1 MDAVNW
7 GKVMQD
13 SSEHGVYTEG
23 LIKTLLAMTKLLVK
37 YWYNKITKI

>member
-13 SSEHGVYTEG
+13 SSEHGVYIEG
-23 LIKTLLAMTKLLVK
+23 LIKTLLHREKWCAILMLVSVLK
-37 YWYNKITKI
+37 